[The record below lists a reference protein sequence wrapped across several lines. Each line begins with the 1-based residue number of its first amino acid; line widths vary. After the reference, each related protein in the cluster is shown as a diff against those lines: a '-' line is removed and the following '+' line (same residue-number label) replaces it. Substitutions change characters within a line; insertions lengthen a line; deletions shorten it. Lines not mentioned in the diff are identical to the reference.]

1 MELEIFGIQ
10 LNIWGLHCAIGAL
23 CAFAAMGV
31 ICASKGMKAGSAP
44 VLGLTSLVLGI
55 VCSRMFYCLV
65 GTLTKTRMPLS
76 SWLQGEEGGW
86 SLAGMIGG
94 GMLAAWIS
102 AKIIGEKPKR
112 MLDAV
117 SVAMPLMIAAERMG
131 EESLQPFFNST
142 TDVFNL
148 SRQIASEGFLTIVNN
163 GKTYLAT
170 YRIDA
175 ALAMVLFLVL
185 VFSLLNKRSRDGDL
199 WIRFML
205 LCGAGG
211 VLAESLRYDDFLVY
225 SFVRIQQVLFAILLL
240 AGVIAAGR
248 KGKTGT
254 KRLYTT
260 AIITMVLT
268 VAECIGLEFILDRTG
283 GVRHEVL
290 YGVMTAALAIPV
302 IHGWILQRL
311 KNRMNEDP
319 RLDRKAKSGV
329 LTAALI
335 LSAAELTALI
345 AEICSIHAM
354 DKFMVL
360 AVASAAAVMILHSVV
375 LYMESRKT
383 DKE

>member
-23 CAFAAMGV
+23 CAFMAMGV
-31 ICASKGMKAGSAP
+31 ICSSKGMKAGSAP
-44 VLGLTSLVLGI
+44 VLGLASLVLGI
-55 VCSRMFYCLV
+55 VCSRVLYCLIV
-65 GTLTKTRMPLS
+65 TLTKTRMPLS
-76 SWLQGEEGGW
+76 SWLKVEEGGW
-86 SLAGMIGG
+86 SLAGLIGG

-117 SVAMPLMIAAERMG
+117 SVALPLMIAAERMG

-175 ALAMVLFLVL
+175 ALAMILFLVL

-240 AGVIAAGR
+240 FGLIAAGR

-254 KRLYTT
+254 KRLYTA
-260 AIITMVLT
+260 AIVTMVLT

-311 KNRMNEDP
+311 RNRMNEDP
-319 RLDRKAKSGV
+319 RLDRKAKMGA
-329 LTAALI
+329 LIAGLI
-335 LSAAELTALI
+335 LSAAELAALI
-345 AEICSIHAM
+345 IEVLRIHAM

-360 AVASAAAVMILHSVV
+360 AAASAAAVMILHGVTV
-375 LYMESRKT
+375 YLESRTT